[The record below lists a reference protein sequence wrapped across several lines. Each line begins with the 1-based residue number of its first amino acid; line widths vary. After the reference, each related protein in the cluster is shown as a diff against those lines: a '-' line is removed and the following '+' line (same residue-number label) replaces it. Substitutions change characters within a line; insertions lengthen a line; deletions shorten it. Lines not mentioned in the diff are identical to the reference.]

1 VTVALA
7 PQFLLGTSWKM
18 TKTLAEAEAYVEE
31 LAEIEV
37 PAELQL
43 FVLPAHTALARVR
56 DRLAPGSRIILGA
69 QNAHWA
75 EDGAFTGEVSMRM
88 ARDAGAELVEIGHSE
103 RRALFGETDETVAAK
118 VRAALAHGVTPLV
131 CVGEPRAVRDAG
143 AAESFVVAQVLVA
156 LSGVPHDAEAG
167 VVVAY
172 EPVWSIGAGG
182 TPATPADVA
191 PVVTAVRE
199 AVQRERPSLALAVL
213 YGGSVDEHNAA
224 ELVEQVDLDGL
235 FVGRAAWEAAG
246 LARLSAICAVAVRRI
261 ADGRDTPEH
270 PGGPARVLYLD
281 HPDERTD
288 REEL

>member
-1 VTVALA
+1 MTVAAA
-7 PQFLLGTSWKM
+7 PHFLLGTSWKM

-31 LAEIEV
+31 LAEVEV
-37 PAELQL
+37 PAGLQL

-56 DRLAPGSRIILGA
+56 DRLSPGSGIVLGA

-75 EDGAFTGEVSMRM
+75 EEGAFTGEVSMRM

-103 RRALFGETDETVAAK
+103 RRNLFGETDETVAAK
-118 VRAALAHGVTPLV
+118 VEAALAHGLTPLV
-131 CVGEPRAVRDAG
+131 CVGEPLASRDRG
-143 AAESFVVAQVLVA
+143 EAAAFVAAQVRAA
-156 LSGVPHDAEAG
+156 LARVPDDADAL

-172 EPVWSIGAGG
+172 EPVWSIGVGG
-182 TPATPADVA
+182 TPAGPTDVT
-191 PVVTAVRE
+191 PVVAAVRE
-199 AVQRERPSLALAVL
+199 VVGREHPSLTLAVL

-246 LARLSAICAVAVRRI
+246 LARLSAICAVAVRH
-261 ADGRDTPEH
+261 ADATGVTPEQ
-270 PGGPARVLYLD
+270 PSGSARVAYID
-281 HPDERTD
+281 RPDERTD

>member
-7 PQFLLGTSWKM
+7 PRFLLGTSWKM

-31 LAEIEV
+31 LAELEV
-37 PAELQL
+37 PAGLQL

-56 DRLAPGSRIILGA
+56 DRLSPGSGIVLGA

-75 EDGAFTGEVSMRM
+75 DEGAFTGEVSMRM

-103 RRALFGETDETVAAK
+103 RRSLFGETDETVAAK
-118 VRAALAHGVTPLV
+118 VQAALAHGLTPLV

-143 AAESFVVAQVLVA
+143 GAEAFVVAQVRAA
-156 LSGVPHDAEAG
+156 LSRVPQDAEAR

-172 EPVWSIGAGG
+172 EPVWSIGVGG
-182 TPATPADVA
+182 TPATPVDVA
-191 PVVTAVRE
+191 AVVTAVRE
-199 AVQRERPSLALAVL
+199 VLGRERPSLTLAVL
-213 YGGSVDEHNAA
+213 YGGSVDENNAA

-246 LARLSAICAVAVRRI
+246 LARLSAICAVAVRQTT
-261 ADGRDTPEH
+261 DGRDIPEH
-270 PGGPARVLYLD
+270 PSGQARVLYID
-281 HPDERTD
+281 RTDERTD